1 MSGIVSYGVYLPYH
15 RLKRETIGA
24 ALGSPAGKGTR
35 SVASYDE
42 DATTMGVE
50 ASRNALAATE
60 VSPSS
65 VLFATS
71 VPTYLDKTNATAIHA
86 ALGLDSAVAAFD
98 MLGSV
103 RSGVGA
109 LRAALQ
115 SPTPALCVRSDVR
128 TGLPGGADE
137 RDGGDAAVALLCAP
151 SGPVIAE
158 HIGGASATAEFLER
172 WRLPG
177 EPASRVWEERFGE
190 HAYLPLAEQAIADA
204 MKSASILPTDI
215 DHLIVTGTHG
225 RAVRSIARSTGARP
239 EALVDDLASV
249 VGFTG
254 AAHSALLFA
263 SVLDRAEPGQTIG
276 VVHVA
281 DGVDVLLFR
290 TTEAIATFTPS
301 RTVAEQIASMRDDLD
316 YQKFLTW
323 RGFLRRE
330 PPRRPDPLAP
340 EAPPA
345 FRYAPWKFSF
355 TGSTCEACGMRHL
368 PPQDVCAGCQAVRQ
382 MKAERMADVAGMI
395 TTFTIDRLAFSES
408 PPKIAVVID
417 FDGGGRYRA
426 ELTDADP
433 DAVAIGG
440 RVEMTFRRLFE
451 SNGIVNYHWKARP
464 IRGGGA

>member
-1 MSGIVSYGVYLPYH
+1 MAGIVSYGVYLPYH
-15 RLKRETIGA
+15 RLKREVIGA

-50 ASRNALAATE
+50 AARNALAATE
-60 VSPSS
+60 VRPSS

-86 ALGLDSAVAAFD
+86 ALGLDSSVAAFD
-98 MLGSV
+98 MVGSP

-115 SPTPALCVRSDVR
+115 SSEPTLCVRSDIR
-128 TGLPGGADE
+128 TGLPGDADE
-137 RDGGDAAVALLCAP
+137 RDGGDAAVALVCAP
-151 SGPVIAE
+151 SGALIAE
-158 HIGGASATAEFLER
+158 HVGGASATIEVLER

-177 EPASRVWEERFGE
+177 DPASRVWEERFGE
-190 HAYLPLAEQAIADA
+190 HAYVPLAEQAVADA
-204 MKSASILPTDI
+204 LKSASVLPTEI
-215 DHLIVTGTHG
+215 DHLAVTGTHA
-225 RAVRSIARSTGARP
+225 RAVRTIARNIGARP
-239 EALVDDLASV
+239 EALVDDLSSV

-254 AAHSALLFA
+254 AAQSALLLS
-263 SVLDRAEPGQTIG
+263 SVLDRAEPGKTIC

-290 TTEAIATFTPS
+290 TTDALASYRRSTTVEAL
-301 RTVAEQIASMRDDLD
+301 IASTRDDLD

-345 FRYAPWKFSF
+345 LRYSPWKFSF
-355 TGSTCEACGMRHL
+355 TASRCEACGMRHL

-382 MKAERMADVAGMI
+382 MKSERMADVQGTI

-433 DAVAIGG
+433 EAVAIGG

-451 SNGIVNYHWKARP
+451 SGGIVNYHWKARP
-464 IRGGGA
+464 IRGGE